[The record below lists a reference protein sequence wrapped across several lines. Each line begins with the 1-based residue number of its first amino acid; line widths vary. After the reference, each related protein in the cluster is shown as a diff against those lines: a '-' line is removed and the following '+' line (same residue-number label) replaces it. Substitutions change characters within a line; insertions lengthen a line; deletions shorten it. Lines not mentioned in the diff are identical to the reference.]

1 MKTLLVNIKM
11 ALKLDPE
18 TAGVPDL
25 NRALSEFLVRKFGYE
40 STPGFLPSDGPSWA
54 EKDWTLARNLSGPAL
69 AERLRNP
76 LWGWNAGIDEEFQAS
91 IRALKATRRND
102 PDGLLANA
110 ARVQA
115 AAATLA
121 NRPMAGSTHMILT
134 GYPRTDNVMSIM
146 NDVLFGQICTLPQD
160 WAILAIK

>member
-1 MKTLLVNIKM
+1 MKTLLVNIKT
-11 ALKLDPE
+11 ALRLDPK

-40 STPGFLPSDGPSWA
+40 STPGFLPSDGASWT
-54 EKDWTLARNLSGPAL
+54 EKDWTFARDLSVPAL
-69 AERLRNP
+69 AERIQNP
-76 LWGWNAGIDEEFQAS
+76 FWGWNAGIDEEFQAS

-110 ARVQA
+110 ARVQS

-121 NRPMAGSTHMILT
+121 DRPVAGSTHMVLT
-134 GYPRTDNVMSIM
+134 GYPRTDNVMSII
-146 NDVLFGQICTLPQD
+146 NDVLFDQIRTQPQD